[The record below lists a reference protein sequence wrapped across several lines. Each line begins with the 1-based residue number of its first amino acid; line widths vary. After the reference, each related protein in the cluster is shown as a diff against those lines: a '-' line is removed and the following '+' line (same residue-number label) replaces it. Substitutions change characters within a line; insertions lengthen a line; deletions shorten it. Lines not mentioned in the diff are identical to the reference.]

1 MTHLEVKNYLSQ
13 INSLMDYIKEV
24 NIKNITLSYALQR
37 NLERLIKSDTDFMK
51 CADPELLEIEEKV
64 KGLADD
70 FKDGLNLLTAEERLR
85 RDVLVKKFFEDMQG
99 EADVELFKV
108 DLNDIKHLEIGIE
121 YSYLLSKLIK

>member
-13 INSLMDYIKEV
+13 INSLMDYVKKE

-70 FKDGLNLLTAEERLR
+70 FKEGLSLLPAEERLR

-99 EADVELFKV
+99 EADVDLFMI

>member
-1 MTHLEVKNYLSQ
+1 MTHLEVKNYLAQ
-13 INSLMDYIKEV
+13 INSLMEYIKEE

-70 FKDGLNLLTAEERLR
+70 FKEGLSLLPAEERLR

>member
-1 MTHLEVKNYLSQ
+1 MTHLEVKNYLAQ
-13 INSLMDYIKEV
+13 INSLMEYVKEE

-64 KGLADD
+64 RGLADD
-70 FKDGLNLLTAEERLR
+70 FKEGLSLLPEEERLR

-108 DLNDIKHLEIGIE
+108 DINDIKHLEIGIE

>member
-1 MTHLEVKNYLSQ
+1 MTHLEVKNYLAQ
-13 INSLMDYIKEV
+13 INSLMEYIKEE

-51 CADPELLEIEEKV
+51 CADPELLEIEEKAR
-64 KGLADD
+64 GLADD
-70 FKDGLNLLTAEERLR
+70 FKEGLSLLTAEERLR

-99 EADVELFKV
+99 EADVELFRV
-108 DLNDIKHLEIGIE
+108 DINDIKHLEIGIE

>member
-1 MTHLEVKNYLSQ
+1 MTHLEVKNYLAQ
-13 INSLMDYIKEV
+13 INSLMDYVKEE

-64 KGLADD
+64 RGLADD
-70 FKDGLNLLTAEERLR
+70 FKEGLSLLTAEERLR

-108 DLNDIKHLEIGIE
+108 DINDIKHLEIGIE

>member
-13 INSLMDYIKEV
+13 INSLMDYVKKE

-70 FKDGLNLLTAEERLR
+70 FKEGLSLLPAEERLR

>member
-13 INSLMDYIKEV
+13 INSLMDYIKEE

-37 NLERLIKSDTDFMK
+37 NLERLIKSDADFMK

-70 FKDGLNLLTAEERLR
+70 FKEGLSLLTAEERLR